1 MLSVNK
7 FHGSINMNKLL
18 VSIIIPTYKRATMLH
33 RAVASALEQT
43 YQNIEVLV
51 VSDNEP
57 DDEFTA
63 KARETVESFNDSR
76 VRLITQEKHINGA
89 VARNVGIKASKGE
102 YISFLDDDDYY
113 EKDKI
118 ERQVAVLSSL
128 DETWGGVC
136 CRYKVYKK
144 GKLVEVMPKFK
155 GGKVY
160 KEIIMRLIKTQ
171 TNCLLLRR
179 EALFKAGLF
188 DELLLRHQDVQ
199 LLARFTYNYKLM
211 CQDEFLNNLDQDD
224 NMNRA
229 KPEKVMELKHAFFNS
244 VQDIIDSF
252 SIFER
257 YRLRLFTRFDL
268 GALYILDGQK
278 LRGVL
283 NCISIILSPVATIHS
298 LKKVLLKKK
307 MAKLARRMEESGKY
321 PYRKL

>member
-1 MLSVNK
+1 METS
-7 FHGSINMNKLL
+7 L
-18 VSIIIPTYKRATMLH
+18 VSIIIPTYKRAMMLQ
-33 RAVASALEQT
+33 RAISSALDQT
-43 YQNIEVLV
+43 YRNIEILV

-63 KARETVESFNDSR
+63 QARMTVESFNDSR

-89 VARNVGIKASKGE
+89 VARNVGIKESRGE
-102 YISFLDDDDYY
+102 YITFLDDDDYY

-118 ERQVAVLSSL
+118 EKQVALLSSL
-128 DETWGGVC
+128 DESWGGVC
-136 CRYKVYKK
+136 CRYKVYKQ
-144 GKLVEVMPKFK
+144 GKLVEVMPLFK
-155 GGKVY
+155 SGKVY

-188 DELLLRHQDVQ
+188 DESLLRHQDVQ

-229 KPEKVMELKHAFFNS
+229 KPEKVMELKRAFFAS
-244 VQDIIDSF
+244 VKDILDSF
-252 SIFER
+252 SVLEK
-257 YRLRLFTRFDL
+257 YRFKMLTRFDI

-278 LRGVL
+278 LKGML
-283 NCISIILSPVATIHS
+283 HCLSILLSPVATIQS
-298 LKKVLLKKK
+298 FNKVLSKKK
-307 MAKLARRMEESGKY
+307 MAKLARNMEASGNF

>member
-1 MLSVNK
+1 MDA
-7 FHGSINMNKLL
+7 LL
-18 VSIIIPTYKRATMLH
+18 VSIIIPTYKRATMLR
-33 RAVASALEQT
+33 RAISSALEQT
-43 YQNIEVLV
+43 YSNIEVLV

-63 KARETVESFNDSR
+63 KARETVVSFNDYR

-118 ERQVAVLSSL
+118 EKQVALLSSL
-128 DETWGGVC
+128 DDSWGGVC
-136 CRYKVYKK
+136 CRYKVYKQ
-144 GKLVEVMPKFK
+144 GKLVEVMPLFK
-155 GGKVY
+155 SGKVY

-179 EALFKAGLF
+179 EALFNAGLF
-188 DELLLRHQDVQ
+188 DETLLRHQDVQ

-229 KPEKVMELKHAFFNS
+229 KPEKVMGLKRAFFTS
-244 VQDIIDSF
+244 VQDIIASF
-252 SIFER
+252 SIQEK
-257 YRLRLFTRFDL
+257 YRFKMLTRFDI

-278 LRGVL
+278 LKGIL
-283 NCISIILSPVATIHS
+283 HCLSILLSPVATIQS
-298 LKKVLLKKK
+298 FNKVLSKKK
-307 MAKLARRMEESGKY
+307 MAKLARNMEASGNF

>member
-1 MLSVNK
+1 
-7 FHGSINMNKLL
+7 MNTPL

-33 RAVASALEQT
+33 RAILSTLEQT

-57 DDEFTA
+57 NDEFTA

-89 VARNVGIKASKGE
+89 VARNVGINASMGE
-102 YISFLDDDDYY
+102 FISFLDDDDFY

-118 ERQVAVLSSL
+118 EKQVALLSTL
-128 DETWGGVC
+128 DDSWGGVC

-144 GKLVEVMPKFK
+144 GKLVEVMPLFK
-155 GGKVY
+155 SGKVY
-160 KEIIMRLIKTQ
+160 KEVIMRLIKTQ

-179 EALFKAGLF
+179 NALFKSGLF
-188 DELLLRHQDVQ
+188 DETLLRHQDVQ

-224 NMNRA
+224 NINRA
-229 KPEKVMELKHAFFNS
+229 KPEKIMNLKRAFFTS

-252 SIFER
+252 SPLEK
-257 YRLRLFTRFDL
+257 YRFMLLTRFDI
-268 GALYILDGQK
+268 GALYILDGQTLK
-278 LRGVL
+278 GALKCL
-283 NCISIILSPVATIHS
+283 SILLSPVALIQS
-298 LKKVLLKKK
+298 AKKVVSKKK
-307 MAKLARRMEESGKY
+307 MAKLARKMESTGKY
-321 PYRKL
+321 PYRNI

>member
-1 MLSVNK
+1 
-7 FHGSINMNKLL
+7 MNTLL

-33 RAVASALEQT
+33 RAIASSLEQT
-43 YQNIEVLV
+43 YRNIEVLV

-118 ERQVAVLSSL
+118 EKQVALLSSL
-128 DETWGGVC
+128 DDSWGGVC

-144 GKLVEVMPKFK
+144 GKLVEVMPTFK
-155 GGKVY
+155 SGKVY
-160 KEIIMRLIKTQ
+160 KEVIMRLIKTQ

-188 DELLLRHQDVQ
+188 DESLLRHQDVQ

-229 KPEKVMELKHAFFNS
+229 RPEKVMELKRAFFTS

-252 SIFER
+252 SFLEK
-257 YRLRLFTRFDL
+257 YRLKLLTRFDI
-268 GALYILDGQK
+268 GALYIIDGQK
-278 LRGVL
+278 LKGAF
-283 NCISIILSPVATIHS
+283 NCLSIFLSPIATMQS
-298 LKKVLLKKK
+298 LNKVLSKKR
-307 MAKLARRMEESGKY
+307 MAKLARGMEASDKY

>member
-1 MLSVNK
+1 MK
-7 FHGSINMNKLL
+7 L

-33 RAVASALEQT
+33 RAIASVLEQS
-43 YQNIEVLV
+43 YHNIEVLV

-57 DDEFTA
+57 NDEFTA

-76 VRLITQEKHINGA
+76 IKLITQEKHINGA

-102 YISFLDDDDYY
+102 YITFLDDDDFFD
-113 EKDKI
+113 KDKI
-118 ERQVAVLSSL
+118 EKQVALLSSL

-144 GKLVEVMPKFK
+144 GKLVEVMPLFK
-155 GGKVY
+155 SGYVY
-160 KEIIMRLIKTQ
+160 KEVIMRLIKTQ

-179 EALFKAGLF
+179 NALFKAGLF
-188 DELLLRHQDVQ
+188 DEKLLRHQDVQ
-199 LLARFTYNYKLM
+199 LLARFAYNYKLM

-229 KPEKVMELKHAFFNS
+229 KPEKVMELKHAFFTS

-252 SIFER
+252 SFIER
-257 YRLRLFTRFDL
+257 YRFKLFTRFDI

-278 LRGVL
+278 IKGTLHCL
-283 NCISIILSPVATIHS
+283 SILLSPIAAIQS
-298 LKKVLLKKK
+298 FQKVMSKKK
-307 MAKLARRMEESGKY
+307 MAKLARMMEASGKY
-321 PYRKL
+321 PYRNL

>member
-1 MLSVNK
+1 MEK
-7 FHGSINMNKLL
+7 HL

-33 RAVASALEQT
+33 RAIASSLEQT
-43 YQNIEVLV
+43 YSNIEVLV

-63 KARETVESFNDSR
+63 KAQETVDSFNDSR

-89 VARNVGIKASKGE
+89 VARNLGIKESRGE
-102 YISFLDDDDYY
+102 YISFLDDDDYF
-113 EKDKI
+113 EPNKI
-118 ERQVAVLSSL
+118 ERQVALLSSL

-144 GKLVEVMPKFK
+144 GKLVEVMPLFK
-155 GGKVY
+155 SGKVY

-188 DELLLRHQDVQ
+188 DETLLRHQDVQ

-224 NMNRA
+224 NINRA
-229 KPEKVMELKHAFFNS
+229 KPEKIMALKKAFFIS

-252 SIFER
+252 SFVEK
-257 YRLRLFTRFDL
+257 YRFKLLTQFDI
-268 GALYILDGQK
+268 GALYIIDGK
-278 LRGVL
+278 KIKGALRCL
-283 NCISIILSPVATIHS
+283 LILFSPIATKQSFNKIFE
-298 LKKVLLKKK
+298 KKK
-307 MAKLARRMEESGKY
+307 MEKLASIMEESGNY
-321 PYRKL
+321 SYRNL

>member
-1 MLSVNK
+1 METQ
-7 FHGSINMNKLL
+7 L

-33 RAVASALEQT
+33 RAIASSLEQT
-43 YQNIEVLV
+43 YSNIEVLV

-63 KARETVESFNDSR
+63 KARETVESFNDYR

-118 ERQVAVLSSL
+118 EKQVALLSSL
-128 DETWGGVC
+128 DDSWGGVC

-144 GKLVEVMPKFK
+144 GKLVEVMPTFK
-155 GGKVY
+155 SGKVY
-160 KEIIMRLIKTQ
+160 KEVIMRLIKTQ

-188 DELLLRHQDVQ
+188 DESLLRHQDVQ

-229 KPEKVMELKHAFFNS
+229 KPEKVMELKRAFFTS

-252 SIFER
+252 SFLEK
-257 YRLRLFTRFDL
+257 YRFKLLTRFDI
-268 GALYILDGQK
+268 GALYIIDGQK
-278 LRGVL
+278 LKGAL
-283 NCISIILSPVATIHS
+283 NCLSIFLSPIATMQS
-298 LKKVLLKKK
+298 LNKVLSKRR
-307 MAKLARRMEESGKY
+307 MAKLAREMEASKEF
-321 PYRKL
+321 PYRNL

>member
-1 MLSVNK
+1 MLYGNK
-7 FHGSINMNKLL
+7 L
-18 VSIIIPTYKRATMLH
+18 VSIIIPTYKRAIMLH
-33 RAVASALEQT
+33 RAIASTLEQT
-43 YQNIEVLV
+43 YCNIEVLV

-57 DDEFTA
+57 NDEFTA

-118 ERQVAVLSSL
+118 EKQVALLSSL
-128 DETWGGVC
+128 DESWGGVC

-144 GKLVEVMPKFK
+144 GRLIEVMPSFK
-155 GGKVY
+155 SGKVY
-160 KEIIMRLIKTQ
+160 KEVIMRLIKTQ

-179 EALFKAGLF
+179 KALFDAGLF
-188 DELLLRHQDVQ
+188 DETLLRHQDVQ

-211 CQDEFLNNLDQDD
+211 YQDEFLNNLDQDD

-229 KPEKVMELKHAFFNS
+229 KPEKVMELKKTFFVS
-244 VQDIIDSF
+244 VQDIIESF
-252 SIFER
+252 SSLEK
-257 YRLRLFTRFDL
+257 YRFKLLTRFDI

-278 LRGVL
+278 FKGILH
-283 NCISIILSPVATIHS
+283 CFSIFFSPIATIQS
-298 LKKVLLKKK
+298 LKKVLEKKK
-307 MAKLARRMEESGKY
+307 MERLASIMEESGNY
-321 PYRKL
+321 PYRYL

>member
-1 MLSVNK
+1 MSK
-7 FHGSINMNKLL
+7 SL

-33 RAVASALEQT
+33 RAIASTLEQT
-43 YQNIEVLV
+43 YSNIEVLV

-57 DDEFTA
+57 DDEFTT
-63 KARETVESFNDSR
+63 KARETVKSFNDSR

-89 VARNVGIKASKGE
+89 VARNVGIKASKGQ
-102 YISFLDDDDYY
+102 YVSFLDDDDYY

-118 ERQVAVLSSL
+118 EKQVALLSSL
-128 DETWGGVC
+128 DDSWGGVC

-144 GKLVEVMPKFK
+144 GKLVEVMPTFK
-155 GGKVY
+155 SGKVY
-160 KEIIMRLIKTQ
+160 KEVIMRLIKTQ

-179 EALFKAGLF
+179 DYLFNAGLF
-188 DELLLRHQDVQ
+188 DETLLRHQDVQ

-229 KPEKVMELKHAFFNS
+229 KPDKVMKLKRAFFAS
-244 VQDIIDSF
+244 VKDIIDSF
-252 SIFER
+252 SILEKHRFK
-257 YRLRLFTRFDL
+257 LFTRFDI

-278 LRGVL
+278 LKGVL
-283 NCISIILSPVATIHS
+283 HCLSIILSPIASIQS
-298 LKKVLLKKK
+298 LNKVMSKKK
-307 MAKLARRMEESGKY
+307 MAKLAKDMENSGNY

>member
-1 MLSVNK
+1 METS
-7 FHGSINMNKLL
+7 L
-18 VSIIIPTYKRATMLH
+18 VSIIIPTYKRAMMLQ
-33 RAVASALEQT
+33 RAISSALDQT
-43 YQNIEVLV
+43 YRNIEILV

-63 KARETVESFNDSR
+63 QARMTVESFNDSR

-102 YISFLDDDDYY
+102 FISFLDDDDYY

-118 ERQVAVLSSL
+118 EKQVALLSSL
-128 DETWGGVC
+128 DESWGGVC

-144 GKLVEVMPKFK
+144 GKLVEVMPTFK
-155 GGKVY
+155 SGKVY
-160 KEIIMRLIKTQ
+160 KEVIMRLIKTQ

-188 DELLLRHQDVQ
+188 DESLLRHQDVQ

-229 KPEKVMELKHAFFNS
+229 KPEKVMAIKKAFFVS

-252 SIFER
+252 SSMEK
-257 YRLRLFTRFDL
+257 YRFRLLTRFDI
-268 GALYILDGQK
+268 GALYIMDGQRLK
-278 LRGVL
+278 GILH
-283 NCISIILSPVATIHS
+283 CMSIFLSPVAVVLS
-298 LKKVLLKKK
+298 FSKVLSKKR
-307 MAKLARRMEESGKY
+307 MAKLARNMAVSGMF

>member
-1 MLSVNK
+1 MGHS
-7 FHGSINMNKLL
+7 L
-18 VSIIIPTYKRATMLH
+18 VSIIIPTYKRATMLR
-33 RAVASALEQT
+33 RAIGSALEQT
-43 YQNIEVLV
+43 YSNIEVLV

-63 KARETVESFNDSR
+63 QARVTIEGFKDPR

-118 ERQVAVLSSL
+118 ERQVALLSSL
-128 DETWGGVC
+128 DESWGGVC

-144 GKLVEVMPKFK
+144 GQLVEVMPLFK
-155 GGKVY
+155 SGKVY
-160 KEIIMRLIKTQ
+160 KEVIMRLIKTQ

-188 DELLLRHQDVQ
+188 DESLLRHQDVQ

-229 KPEKVMELKHAFFNS
+229 KPEKVMELKRAFFAS
-244 VQDIIDSF
+244 VKDILDSF
-252 SIFER
+252 SVLEK
-257 YRLRLFTRFDL
+257 YRFKMLTRFDI

-278 LRGVL
+278 LKGML
-283 NCISIILSPVATIHS
+283 HCLSILLSPVATIQS
-298 LKKVLLKKK
+298 FNKVLSKKK
-307 MAKLARRMEESGKY
+307 MAKLARNMEASGNF

>member
-1 MLSVNK
+1 
-7 FHGSINMNKLL
+7 MNQSL
-18 VSIIIPTYKRATMLH
+18 VSIIIPTYKRATMLK
-33 RAVASALEQT
+33 RAISSALEQT
-43 YQNIEVLV
+43 YANIEVLV

-63 KARETVESFNDSR
+63 QAHETVESFNDSR

-89 VARNVGIKASKGE
+89 VARNVGIKESKGK

-118 ERQVAVLSSL
+118 EKQVALLSSL
-128 DETWGGVC
+128 DESWGGVC

-144 GKLVEVMPKFK
+144 GKLVEVMPLFK
-155 GGKVY
+155 SGKVY
-160 KEIIMRLIKTQ
+160 KEVIMRLIKTQ

-179 EALFKAGLF
+179 DALFKAGLF
-188 DELLLRHQDVQ
+188 DETLLRHQDVQ

-229 KPEKVMELKHAFFNS
+229 KPEKIMTLKKTFFTS

-252 SIFER
+252 SFVEK
-257 YRLRLFTRFDL
+257 YRFKLLTQFDI
-268 GALYILDGQK
+268 GALYIIDGK
-278 LRGVL
+278 RVKGALRCL
-283 NCISIILSPVATIHS
+283 LILFSPVATIQS
-298 LKKVLLKKK
+298 FNKVLTKRK
-307 MAKLARRMEESGKY
+307 MAKVSKDMEASGKY
-321 PYRKL
+321 PYKKI

>member
-1 MLSVNK
+1 METS
-7 FHGSINMNKLL
+7 L

-33 RAVASALEQT
+33 RAIASALEQT
-43 YQNIEVLV
+43 YSNIEVLV

-63 KARETVESFNDSR
+63 QARMTVESFNDSR
-76 VRLITQEKHINGA
+76 VRLITQEKHVNGA

-113 EKDKI
+113 ERDKI
-118 ERQVAVLSSL
+118 ERQVALLSSL
-128 DETWGGVC
+128 DESWGGVC
-136 CRYKVYKK
+136 CRYKVYKQ
-144 GKLVEVMPKFK
+144 GKLVEVMPLFK
-155 GGKVY
+155 SGKVY

-179 EALFKAGLF
+179 EALFNAGLF
-188 DELLLRHQDVQ
+188 DETLLRHQDVQ

-229 KPEKVMELKHAFFNS
+229 KPEKVMGLKRAFFTS
-244 VQDIIDSF
+244 VQDIIASF
-252 SIFER
+252 SIQEK
-257 YRLRLFTRFDL
+257 YRFKMLTRFDI

-278 LRGVL
+278 LKGIL
-283 NCISIILSPVATIHS
+283 HCLSILLSPVATIQS
-298 LKKVLLKKK
+298 FNKVLSKKK
-307 MAKLARRMEESGKY
+307 MAKLARNMEASGNF

>member
-1 MLSVNK
+1 MKQS
-7 FHGSINMNKLL
+7 L

-33 RAVASALEQT
+33 RAIASVLEQT

-63 KARETVESFNDSR
+63 KARETVESFRDLR

-89 VARNVGIKASKGE
+89 VARNVGIKSSKGE
-102 YISFLDDDDYY
+102 FISFLDDDDFFDA
-113 EKDKI
+113 DKI
-118 ERQVAVLSSL
+118 EKQVSLLLSL

-144 GKLVEVMPKFK
+144 GKLVEVMPLFK
-155 GGKVY
+155 SGYVY
-160 KEIIMRLIKTQ
+160 KEVIMRLIKTQ

-179 EALFKAGLF
+179 DALFKAGLF
-188 DELLLRHQDVQ
+188 DEKLLRHQDVQ
-199 LLARFTYNYKLM
+199 LLARFTYNFKLM

-229 KPEKVMELKHAFFNS
+229 KPERIMELKRAFFDS
-244 VQDIIDSF
+244 VSDIIDSF
-252 SIFER
+252 SFWEKC
-257 YRLRLFTRFDL
+257 RLKLFTRFDI

-278 LRGVL
+278 VKGALH
-283 NCISIILSPVATIHS
+283 CFSILLSPFATIES
-298 LKKVLLKKK
+298 IKKVMSKKQ
-307 MAKLARRMEESGKY
+307 MAKLARIMEATGKY
-321 PYRKL
+321 PYRNL